1 MREAQDKHLDID
13 KAVEIAPDIFW
24 IGWAEKDGAFR
35 SNPYLIKDGDEVVLV
50 DPGSV
55 PHFPIVLTKVTQVA
69 PLKSITHIILHH
81 QDPDL
86 CSNTPKF
93 EELVYGLGGSL
104 KIVTHSRAWFLIPFY
119 GTRSEYYRVDEN
131 GWKLTL
137 KSGRTLRFIFT
148 PYLHFPGAIMTYD
161 EKSKI
166 LFSSDVFGGISYD
179 WDLYAKEWYLEA
191 VKAFHENY
199 MAHHD
204 YLKNAMEKL
213 ERLDIS
219 MICPQHG
226 SIIPGDKAKEYI
238 NALKNLECGSFI
250 GESDDM
256 EWLDRRSG

>member
-1 MREAQDKHLDID
+1 MESNSFDVNQP
-13 KAVEIAPDIFW
+13 VEIAPDIFW
-24 IGWAEKDGAFR
+24 IGWAEKEGALR
-35 SNPYLIKDGDEVVLV
+35 SNPYLIKDGDEVVLI

-55 PHFPIVLTKVTQVA
+55 PHFPIVLQKVAQLA
-69 PLKSITHIILHH
+69 PLKNIKHIILHH

-86 CSNTPKF
+86 CGNTPRF
-93 EELVYGLGGSL
+93 EELVYGLGGKL

-119 GTRSEYYRVDEN
+119 GTRSEYYRVDEE

-137 KSGRTLRFIFT
+137 NSGRTLRFIFT

-166 LFSSDVFGGISYD
+166 LFSSDIFGGISYD
-179 WDLYAKEWYLEA
+179 WSLFAKEWYIEA

-199 MAHHD
+199 MSHPD
-204 YLKNAMEKL
+204 YLRTVMEKL

-226 SIIPGDKAKEYI
+226 SIIPHDKVREYI
-238 NALKNLECGSFI
+238 GVLKNLPCGSFG
-250 GESDDM
+250 GETDDM
-256 EWLDRRSG
+256 AWLKER